1 MNLQFKYLKF
11 RAMTEIVWIEIRK
24 IIFLI
29 IGGHNMNLNE
39 YLNCHKSRSFSETL
53 FSFIDKSGFKDSMI
67 YKKADID
74 RKLFS
79 KIRCSENYIPRKY
92 VII

>member
-1 MNLQFKYLKF
+1 
-11 RAMTEIVWIEIRK
+11 
-24 IIFLI
+24 
-29 IGGHNMNLNE
+29 MNLNE

-74 RKLFS
+74 RKLFLKS
-79 KIRCSENYIPRKY
+79 DVVKITSQEKTSSSNYA
-92 VII
+92 

>member
-1 MNLQFKYLKF
+1 
-11 RAMTEIVWIEIRK
+11 
-24 IIFLI
+24 
-29 IGGHNMNLNE
+29 MNLNE

-79 KIRCSENYIPRKY
+79 KIRCSENYNPKKKRHHQIMPSFKAKPQRF
-92 VII
+92 